1 MKCPKCLFE
10 SPPDTNYCPKCG
22 SRLSGEVLFTQTL
35 TVGTPTK
42 ILAKGSVFAGKY
54 KIDEEIGRG
63 GMGIVYKA
71 EDIKLKRT
79 VALKFLPQ
87 ELASYPEAEDR
98 FLREAQAAAVLDHP
112 NICTVYEAE
121 EAEAMPYIAMAYIQG
136 LNLREKIAKGALGPR
151 QAVDLAVQIAEGL
164 AAAHQK
170 GIVHRDIK
178 SGNIMIT
185 EGGQAKI
192 MDFGLA
198 KVSGEVQLTKE
209 ARTIGTIAYMS
220 PEQARGEDLDH
231 RTDLWSF
238 GVVLYEMLTGQL
250 PFRGDRE
257 SIILHSIMS
266 VEPQPVR
273 QLKPEIPIDI
283 QKIIER
289 ALRKKREDRY
299 ATAAEMGRD
308 LRRYL
313 DKCRAEE
320 AGFFNL
326 RSLGLRMK
334 RPAYFGP
341 AVAVLVSLGFLT
353 YSLIHRNAQVRWAR
367 EVALPRIE
375 KYISTSDYSAA
386 YRLAQEAGKY
396 IAGDPR
402 HQELAAQVAG
412 PLSFK
417 TDPPGADVFI
427 KDYMD
432 ANAVWQKIGRSPL
445 NKVNAPGGFQRWKAS
460 LSGYEPVEGT
470 VLVQSA
476 KTISNLTFPGEV
488 MVKLDKTGTLP
499 REMVRIQ
506 GGRFRPTLEEVDTGA
521 LPELEISDYLLD
533 KYELTNKKYKEF
545 IEAGGYK
552 KPEYWTQAFIKDGR
566 RLSWDAAMKIF
577 VDKTGRRGPA
587 IWELG
592 DYPEGQ
598 DDFPVSGVSW
608 FEAAAYAA
616 FAGKSLPTIY
626 HWNLA
631 IVDPLDNDMGNADYM
646 GFVLAR
652 SNFAGK
658 GPAAVGT
665 YQGISPRGI
674 YDMAGNVKEWCFNEV
689 REGQRLILG
698 GGWNEDNYVVADGDR
713 YDPFSREANF
723 GFRCMKLITEDDS
736 SKEAAKSVSPLPP
749 PQLGNLKPCSDE
761 VFAIYKKLYDYNK
774 SPLNSKVESREDLT
788 KYTRMEKVSF
798 DAAYGD
804 ERVTVYLFFPRTG
817 TPPFQAAIHVPGA
830 SAYELSRFIDYP
842 SRDFV
847 DCMTKSGRAFVF
859 PIMYGYFERRLSPE
873 KRQRITWLE
882 QRIFRVKD
890 FRRTID
896 YLETR
901 SDIDTRKLCYHGLSM
916 GASGGGIIPA
926 IEGRIK
932 AAVLLS
938 GGYTRGMH
946 PEFSQVNFAP
956 RIKIPILMLNGKYD
970 LTYPVETSIKPLF
983 QMFGTPEKDKFLK
996 FYETSHSVWLKN
1008 EVIKDEL
1015 DFLDKYLGPAK

>member
-10 SPPDTNYCPKCG
+10 SPSDTNYCANCG
-22 SRLSGEVLFTQTL
+22 SRLSGAVLFTQTL

-42 ILAKGSVFAGKY
+42 ILTRGSIFAGKY
-54 KIDEEIGRG
+54 KIHEEIGRG

-87 ELASYPEAEDR
+87 ELASYPEAKDR

-121 EAEAMPYIAMAYIQG
+121 EAEAMSFIAMAYIPG
-136 LNLREKIAKGALGPR
+136 LSLREIIAKGPLELR
-151 QAVDLAVQIAEGL
+151 QAVDLAVQITEGL

-198 KVSGEVQLTKE
+198 KVTGEAQLTKE

-257 SIILHSIMS
+257 SIIFQSIMS
-266 VEPQPVR
+266 AEPPPVR
-273 QLKPEIPIDI
+273 QLKPEIPVDL

-299 ATAAEMGRD
+299 ATAAEMGKD
-308 LRRYL
+308 LRTYL

-326 RSLGLRMK
+326 RSLGRRMK
-334 RPAYFGP
+334 RPACFVP
-341 AVAVLVSLGFLT
+341 AVAILAGLGFLA
-353 YSLIHRNAQVRWAR
+353 YSLVLRNAQVKWAR
-367 EVALPRIE
+367 DVALPQIE
-375 KYISTSDYSAA
+375 RYISTSDYSAG
-386 YRLAQEAGKY
+386 YRVAQEAGKY
-396 IAGDPR
+396 IAGDP
-402 HQELAAQVAG
+402 HYQELAARVAG
-412 PLSFK
+412 TFSCQ
-417 TDPPGADVFI
+417 TDPPGADIFI

-432 ANAVWQKIGRSPL
+432 PDAAWQKIGRSPL
-445 NKVNAPGGFQRWKAS
+445 DKVKAPGGFQRWKAS
-460 LSGYEPVEGT
+460 LSGYEPVEGA
-470 VLVQSA
+470 VLVRTG
-476 KTISNLTFPGEV
+476 KTISNLTFPAEV
-488 MVKLDKTGTLP
+488 MVKLDRIGSLP
-499 REMVRIQ
+499 WEMVRIR
-506 GGRFRPTLEEVDTGA
+506 GGRFRPTFEGVDTGA
-521 LPELEISDYLLD
+521 LPELEIPDYLLD
-533 KYELTNKKYKEF
+533 KYEVTNRKYKEF

-552 KPEYWTQAFIKDGR
+552 KPEYWTQAFIKDGH
-566 RLSWDAAMKIF
+566 RLSWDAAMKLF
-577 VDKTGRRGPA
+577 VDKTGRPGPA
-587 IWELG
+587 TWELG

-598 DDFPVSGVSW
+598 DDLPVSGVSW
-608 FEAAAYAA
+608 FDAAAYAA

-631 IVDPLDNDMGNADYM
+631 IVDPGDNEITSADYM

-658 GPAAVGT
+658 GPAAVGA

-674 YDMAGNVKEWCFNEV
+674 YDMAGNVKEWCLNEV

-698 GGWNEDNYVVADGDR
+698 GGWNEDSYVVADGDR

-723 GFRCMKLITEDDS
+723 GFRCMRLITEDES
-736 SKEAAKSVSPLPP
+736 SKEAAKSVSPRPA

-774 SPLNSKVESREDLT
+774 SPLNSRVESQEDLT

-804 ERVTVYLFFPRTG
+804 ERVTVYLFLPKTG

-830 SAYELSRFIDYP
+830 SAYELAHFFDYAT
-842 SRDFV
+842 RDFV
-847 DCMTKSGRAFVF
+847 DRVTKSGRAFVF

-873 KRQRITWLE
+873 KRQRTTWLE

-901 SDIDTRKLCYHGLSM
+901 SDIDTRRLCYHGLSM
-916 GASGGGIIPA
+916 GASGGAIIPA

-938 GGYTRGMH
+938 GGYTPGMH
-946 PEFSQVNFAP
+946 PEFSQVNCAP

-983 QMFGTPEKDKFLK
+983 QMFGTPEKDKFIK